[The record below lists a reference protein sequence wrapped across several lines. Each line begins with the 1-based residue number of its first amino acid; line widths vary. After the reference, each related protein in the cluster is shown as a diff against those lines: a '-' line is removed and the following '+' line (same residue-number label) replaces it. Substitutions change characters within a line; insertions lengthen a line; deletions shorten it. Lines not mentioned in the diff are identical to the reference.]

1 MLAGTRM
8 HAHAG
13 KIPAPGTASSLSP
26 SSSARLLLGICG
38 CARVNEDEQRKRPAK
53 TTDFCTRPHMCLLPG
68 TALPQRHLE
77 VRLQRHVLTSAS
89 ILLGGEKKILR
100 RQELRRA
107 RTMPVDPEKLAKLMA
122 NVCVR
127 FPSPRPGTPLT
138 AQSAPALVFLP
149 VRRRYR
155 LPTPPAT
162 LLFCPASPLAPAQ
175 GLCPET
181 SCTAYGL
188 AAKDSARCGL
198 LTAPPFAG
206 ANRREGHGAE
216 EKEGR
221 AQDFGHRCELSGQ

>member
-1 MLAGTRM
+1 M

-38 CARVNEDEQRKRPAK
+38 CARVNEYEQRKRPAK
-53 TTDFCTRPHMCLLPG
+53 TTDFCTRPHMCLLAG

-77 VRLQRHVLTSAS
+77 VRLQRHVLTSACS
-89 ILLGGEKKILR
+89 LLGGEKKIL
-100 RQELRRA
+100 A
-107 RTMPVDPEKLAKLMA
+107 TT
-122 NVCVR
+122 
-127 FPSPRPGTPLT
+127 G
-138 AQSAPALVFLP
+138 APACTHHACRSGKARQAHGQCVCPLP
-149 VRRRYR
+149 VPSARHTTHSAFSARLGFCASAAA

>member
-53 TTDFCTRPHMCLLPG
+53 TTDFCTRPHMCLLAR

-77 VRLQRHVLTSAS
+77 VRLQRHLLTSAC
-89 ILLGGEKKILR
+89 GWRRKKKFLR

-127 FPSPRPGTPLT
+127 FLSPRPGTPLT
-138 AQSAPALVFLP
+138 AHSAPALVFVP
-149 VRRRYR
+149 VRRRFQRHQRPCCSVPRRHWR
-155 LPTPPAT
+155 LRRDCARRR
-162 LLFCPASPLAPAQ
+162 
-175 GLCPET
+175 
-181 SCTAYGL
+181 
-188 AAKDSARCGL
+188 AARHTGWQPRTQRA
-198 LTAPPFAG
+198 AG
-206 ANRREGHGAE
+206 
-216 EKEGR
+216 
-221 AQDFGHRCELSGQ
+221 C

>member
-1 MLAGTRM
+1 M

-38 CARVNEDEQRKRPAK
+38 CARVNEYEQRKRPAK
-53 TTDFCTRPHMCLLPG
+53 TTDFCTRPHMCLLAR

-127 FPSPRPGTPLT
+127 FPSP
-138 AQSAPALVFLP
+138 SARHTTHSAFSARLGFCASAAAL
-149 VRRRYR
+149 
-155 LPTPPAT
+155 
-162 LLFCPASPLAPAQ
+162 PASNATSDLAVLSRVATGACAGTVPGDELHGIRAGSQ
-175 GLCPET
+175 GLSALRVVDRASFCRCEQ
-181 SCTAYGL
+181 AGR
-188 AAKDSARCGL
+188 ARCGGKRRPCTRL
-198 LTAPPFAG
+198 RAPM
-206 ANRREGHGAE
+206 
-216 EKEGR
+216 
-221 AQDFGHRCELSGQ
+221 

>member
-1 MLAGTRM
+1 M

-38 CARVNEDEQRKRPAK
+38 CARVNEYEQRKRPAK
-53 TTDFCTRPHMCLLPG
+53 TTDFCTRPHMCLLAG

-127 FPSPRPGTPLT
+127 FPSP
-138 AQSAPALVFLP
+138 SARHTTHSAFSARLGFFASAAAL
-149 VRRRYR
+149 
-155 LPTPPAT
+155 
-162 LLFCPASPLAPAQ
+162 PASNATSDLAVLSRVATGACAGTVPGDELHGIRAGSQ
-175 GLCPET
+175 GLSALRVVDRASFCRCEQ
-181 SCTAYGL
+181 AGR
-188 AAKDSARCGL
+188 ARCGGKRRPCTRL
-198 LTAPPFAG
+198 RAPM
-206 ANRREGHGAE
+206 
-216 EKEGR
+216 
-221 AQDFGHRCELSGQ
+221 

>member
-1 MLAGTRM
+1 M

-38 CARVNEDEQRKRPAK
+38 CARVNEYEQRKRPAK

-89 ILLGGEKKILR
+89 ILLGGEKKN
-100 RQELRRA
+100 
-107 RTMPVDPEKLAKLMA
+107 LATT
-122 NVCVR
+122 
-127 FPSPRPGTPLT
+127 G
-138 AQSAPALVFLP
+138 APACTHHACRSGKARQAHGQCVCPLP
-149 VRRRYR
+149 IPAARHTTHSAFSARLGFCASAAA

-198 LTAPPFAG
+198 LTAPPFSG